1 MEGVVEFMAFQ
12 NLKNRSRN
20 MVESSSDFFFEI
32 FLVVPKF
39 IFSILTSDLEDLID
53 RQSSSSSEEP

>member
-1 MEGVVEFMAFQ
+1 MEGIIEFMAIIISKIDHI
-12 NLKNRSRN
+12 LTEIG
-20 MVESSSDFFFEI
+20 MIFEI

>member
-12 NLKNRSRN
+12 KFKNRPRN
-20 MVESSSDFFFEI
+20 MVENSSDFFEI